1 MALFPSSFF
10 FQFIQR
16 NKKIK
21 KIAWS
26 FERMF
31 SPCSTCT
38 EYSCHA
44 NFSPT
49 AKAKQ
54 WRVKRYESLHHTYFT
69 SVRPWQLISTCLSQP
84 YQLQRKYLRR
94 STKCERRLK
103 LNSQEGGIGKK
114 CPKKFYE
121 RIINERI
128 SIMKPQG
135 TLVIINTDMYL
146 LRRSREYWQST
157 TFEGQSLKYFVNLL
171 LTCIMMIGTLGPPVW
186 S

>member
-1 MALFPSSFF
+1 MNDSSVFTWVGRLHRSFAIDILKIKGLREKFSHLSISRAGTWQGLYWSSLMIFFRFSFFFDNGLICKQFF

-31 SPCSTCT
+31 SPCSPCT

-54 WRVKRYESLHHTYFT
+54 LRVKRYESLHHTYC
-69 SVRPWQLISTCLSQP
+69 SVRTSTTNSTCSSQP
-84 YQLQRKYLRR
+84 
-94 STKCERRLK
+94 
-103 LNSQEGGIGKK
+103 
-114 CPKKFYE
+114 
-121 RIINERI
+121 
-128 SIMKPQG
+128 
-135 TLVIINTDMYL
+135 
-146 LRRSREYWQST
+146 
-157 TFEGQSLKYFVNLL
+157 
-171 LTCIMMIGTLGPPVW
+171 
-186 S
+186 